1 MSKKYN
7 KKSPK
12 AISKT
17 EKVIA
22 EKKSVSKTRSTL
34 HVSYLHFLPL
44 CFALSVFM
52 IIWFK
57 PFNVNLK
64 DPWYAGAQLIDS
76 SRKVLDTNQRKLLLA
91 EAGKILAE
99 QVQKHPYHARVH
111 YIYGFYWFD
120 RQNWDSAIFQQKEA
134 IRLGA
139 GGTVNQVE
147 YSAQEMLNLA
157 LGNKVTSF
165 INAGNL
171 KEAADV
177 LEYAK
182 TPEMFNPGIDKY
194 KGVIFSRQ
202 GNPDSALFCFLRYK
216 AANPNDANNLTNIA
230 ISYNQKNMRDSAL
243 VYINQALKLDP
254 TNANAILI
262 NSQLNSQ

>member
-1 MSKKYN
+1 
-7 KKSPK
+7 
-12 AISKT
+12 
-17 EKVIA
+17 
-22 EKKSVSKTRSTL
+22 
-34 HVSYLHFLPL
+34 
-44 CFALSVFM
+44 M

-64 DPWYAGAQLIDS
+64 DPWYEGAELIDS
-76 SRKVLDTNQRKLLLA
+76 ARNVTDTNQRKVLLS

-111 YIYGFYWFD
+111 YLYGFYWFD

-134 IRLGA
+134 IRLGV

-147 YSAQEMLNLA
+147 FSAQEMLNAA
-157 LGNKVTSF
+157 LGNKMTAVLNT
-165 INAGNL
+165 GNL

-194 KGVIFSRQ
+194 RGVIYSRQ
-202 GNPDSALFCFLRYK
+202 GNVDSALFCFLRYK
-216 AANPNDANNLTNIA
+216 VSQPNDANNLTNIA

-243 VYINQALKLDP
+243 AYINQALKLDP
-254 TNANAILI
+254 TNANANVI